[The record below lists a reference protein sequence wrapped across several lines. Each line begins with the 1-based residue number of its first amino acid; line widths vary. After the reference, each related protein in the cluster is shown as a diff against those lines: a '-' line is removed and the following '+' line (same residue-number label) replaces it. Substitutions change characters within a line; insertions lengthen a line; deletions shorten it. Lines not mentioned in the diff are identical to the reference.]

1 MRAGHGALNRLQ
13 RFLLSR
19 ERFFPHSRF
28 LAPAPALEPGI
39 SPRVSC
45 FSFSTASNPIN
56 SPPAPSQ
63 EQGGREEPPRR
74 PPSPASWIRAKLTD
88 LGRDLKLV
96 PPLARSL
103 GLAGAIPF
111 VALSPPIAYVLPLP
125 ELLSSIHAADAQA
138 AYGALILS
146 FLGGPHWGVA
156 MASPES
162 SSPVSFSGYT
172 IATVRY
178 VWGVTPCLLGWFAM
192 LLPRSSG
199 LAVLVS
205 SFLLAL
211 AVDWAMAARGLLPGW
226 YLPLRMLLT
235 GIAVMSLGSTLLLLL
250 AKDLPR
256 RVESKIEAARK
267 ER

>member
-1 MRAGHGALNRLQ
+1 MRAGDGVLNRLQ

-19 ERFFPHSRF
+19 ERSQVFPHSRF

-45 FSFSTASNPIN
+45 FFFSTGSNPIN
-56 SPPAPSQ
+56 SPPAPSH
-63 EQGGREEPPRR
+63 EQGGREEPPRPPP

-111 VALSPPIAYVLPLP
+111 VALSPPIAYVLPL
-125 ELLSSIHAADAQA
+125 
-138 AYGALILS
+138 
-146 FLGGPHWGVA
+146 
-156 MASPES
+156 
-162 SSPVSFSGYT
+162 
-172 IATVRY
+172 
-178 VWGVTPCLLGWFAM
+178 
-192 LLPRSSG
+192 
-199 LAVLVS
+199 
-205 SFLLAL
+205 
-211 AVDWAMAARGLLPGW
+211 
-226 YLPLRMLLT
+226 
-235 GIAVMSLGSTLLLLL
+235 LLLL